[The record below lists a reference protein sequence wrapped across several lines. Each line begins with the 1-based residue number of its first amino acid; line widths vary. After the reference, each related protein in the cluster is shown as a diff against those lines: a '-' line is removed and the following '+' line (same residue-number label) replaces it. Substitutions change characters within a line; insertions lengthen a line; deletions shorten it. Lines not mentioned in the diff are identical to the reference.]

1 MVVAP
6 LDFHFTLA
14 NQLPDNIRFGTSSW
28 TYPGWQ
34 GLVYHEPYKNEADL
48 TKRSLAE
55 YARFPWFRT
64 VGVDSSF
71 YGPLSVA
78 TMRRYAEQVPAQF
91 QWVQKA
97 WEAITIPEFAALKRY
112 GERAGKVNP
121 DFLNADLFCER
132 VLGPCN
138 EAEIKPHIGPF
149 VFQFQVLQNCTSESA
164 GAFVQRLDG
173 FLAQL
178 PKDFSYATEVR
189 NREILQPNYFAVLN
203 KHGVT
208 HCFNHWT
215 AMPPLIDQMR
225 AAADAGGI
233 DAPFY
238 VARILTPLGVRYED
252 AVKRFSPYDRL
263 KAPIPQLRQDLVRLG
278 LRAMKR
284 NVRLFILVNN
294 RVEGCAPVTISETG
308 AALVDALSSGLTS

>member
-1 MVVAP
+1 MMAP
-6 LDFHFTLA
+6 LDFNLNLA
-14 NQLPDNIRFGTSSW
+14 AQLPENICFGTSSW

-34 GLVYHEPYKNEADL
+34 GLIYHDSYKNEADL
-48 TKRSLAE
+48 KKRSLTE

-64 VGVDSSF
+64 VGIDSSF
-71 YGPLSVA
+71 YGPLSSA
-78 TMRRYAEQVPAQF
+78 TMRRYAEQLPSNF

-112 GERAGKVNP
+112 GPRAGKVNP

-132 VLGPCN
+132 VLGPCG
-138 EAEIKPHIGPF
+138 EPDLQPHIGPF
-149 VFQFQVLQNCTSESA
+149 VFQFQALQNCTPESA
-164 GAFVQRLDG
+164 AAFVERLGG

-178 PKDFSYATEVR
+178 PKQFHYATEIR
-189 NREILQPNYFAVLN
+189 NREILAPAYFTTLN
-203 KHGVT
+203 KYGAT

-225 AAADAGGI
+225 AAAEAGGI

-263 KAPIPQLRQDLVRLG
+263 QTPIPQLRQDLVRLG
-278 LRAMKR
+278 LRALKR

-294 RVEGCAPVTISETG
+294 RAEGCAPLTISQTG
-308 AALVDALSSGLTS
+308 AELVAAAVS